1 MINQVDAL
9 YDPLNRNKTMS
20 FSSENIAELN
30 LLLAFDLSTTRAG
43 IKIHTSAEP
52 ATKDAARSLFDK
64 GFTSQI
70 DGGYLTSSG
79 ITAAE
84 HVQSLFMSLNPSAIK

>member
-1 MINQVDAL
+1 
-9 YDPLNRNKTMS
+9 MS

-30 LLLAFDLSTTRAG
+30 LLLAFDLSTSRAG
-43 IKIHTSAEP
+43 IKIHKTASAE
-52 ATKDAARSLFDK
+52 TKAAACSLFDK
-64 GFTSQI
+64 GFTSQV

-84 HVQSLFMSLNPSAIK
+84 HAQSLYMSLNPSAL

>member
-1 MINQVDAL
+1 M
-9 YDPLNRNKTMS
+9 T
-20 FSSENIAELN
+20 FSSDNIAELN
-30 LLLAFDLSTTRAG
+30 LLLAFDLSTSRAG
-43 IKIHTSAEP
+43 IKIHKTADSTAQE
-52 ATKDAARSLFDK
+52 AARRLFDK

-84 HVQSLFMSLNPSAIK
+84 HVQSLYMSLNSTTVK

>member
-1 MINQVDAL
+1 
-9 YDPLNRNKTMS
+9 MS
-20 FSSENIAELN
+20 FSSDNIAELN
-30 LLLAFDLSTTRAG
+30 LLLAFDLSTSRAG
-43 IKIHTSAEP
+43 IKIHKTANSA
-52 ATKDAARSLFDK
+52 AKAAARSLYEK

-84 HVQSLFMSLNPSAIK
+84 HVQSLFMSLNPSVKK

>member
-1 MINQVDAL
+1 
-9 YDPLNRNKTMS
+9 MS
-20 FSSENIAELN
+20 FSTENFAELN

-43 IKIHTSAEP
+43 IKIHKTASTEAKSA
-52 ATKDAARSLFDK
+52 ACSLFDK
-64 GFTSQI
+64 GFISQV

-84 HVQSLFMSLNPSAIK
+84 HAQSLFMSLNPSE

>member
-1 MINQVDAL
+1 M
-9 YDPLNRNKTMS
+9 T
-20 FSSENIAELN
+20 FSSKNIAELN
-30 LLLAFDLSTTRAG
+30 LLLAFDLSTSRAG
-43 IKIHTSAEP
+43 IKIHKTASPDDKE
-52 ATKDAARSLFDK
+52 AANSLYDK

-84 HVQSLFMSLNPSAIK
+84 HVQSLYMSLNPSASK

>member
-1 MINQVDAL
+1 
-9 YDPLNRNKTMS
+9 MS

-30 LLLAFDLSTTRAG
+30 LLLAFDLSTSRVG
-43 IKIHTSAEP
+43 IKIHKTASS
-52 ATKDAARSLFDK
+52 ATKAAASSLFDK
-64 GFTSQI
+64 GFTSQV

-84 HVQSLFMSLNPSAIK
+84 HAQSLFMSLNPSVL

>member
-1 MINQVDAL
+1 
-9 YDPLNRNKTMS
+9 MS

-30 LLLAFDLSTTRAG
+30 LLLAFDLSTSRAG
-43 IKIHTSAEP
+43 IKIHKTADST
-52 ATKDAARSLFDK
+52 TKAAANSLHKK

-84 HVQSLFMSLNPSAIK
+84 HVQSLFMSLNPSTIK

>member
-1 MINQVDAL
+1 M
-9 YDPLNRNKTMS
+9 T

-30 LLLAFDLSTTRAG
+30 LLLAFDLTTSRAG
-43 IKIHTSAEP
+43 IKIHKTADA
-52 ATKDAARSLFDK
+52 ATKAAAHSLYEK
-64 GFTSQI
+64 GFTSQV

-84 HVQSLFMSLNPSAIK
+84 HVQSLFMSLNSSTIK